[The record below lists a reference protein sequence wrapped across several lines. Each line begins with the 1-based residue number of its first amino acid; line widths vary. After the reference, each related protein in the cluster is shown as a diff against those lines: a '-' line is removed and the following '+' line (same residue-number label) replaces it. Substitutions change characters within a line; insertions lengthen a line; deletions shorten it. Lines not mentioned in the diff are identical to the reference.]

1 MKSYQVKSLTLIIAF
16 ILTSFM
22 INIQAQNGAST
33 DDSPK
38 LSLQHVTIVVTN
50 FEESKYFY
58 TKVLMLKPIKADW
71 LPEKQMFISLGDN
84 LELHMG
90 EVEGVEVNPNSFN
103 HFALAVPNFDEFLKD
118 LKDRGYTY
126 GSLGKG
132 NDDFISERPDKV
144 RQTWIK
150 DPDGYWVE
158 INDMYK

>member
-1 MKSYQVKSLTLIIAF
+1 MPSCLTKRLYLVIVF
-16 ILTSFM
+16 IFVTCV
-22 INIQAQNGAST
+22 INIQGQNGSST
-33 DDSPK
+33 DNSPK
-38 LSLQHVTIVVTN
+38 LSLQHVTIVVTD
-50 FEESKYFY
+50 FEKSKHFY
-58 TKVLMLKPIKADW
+58 TKVLKLKEIKADW

-90 EVEGVEVNPNSFN
+90 EVEGVKVNPNSFN

-132 NDDFISERPDKV
+132 NDDFISERPDNV

-158 INDMYK
+158 INDLYK